1 MPKDKTA
8 SHARVLAA
16 AREEFLE
23 YGFEKASMRRVGVR
37 CGLTAAGLY
46 RHCRDKEDLFDQIV
60 SPCVEA
66 VRIWQEAHIAR
77 YAEALSGGSLPVWQD
92 SWIDMMK
99 DLVYLSM
106 EDYHLLLTCSQGT
119 KYEHFLHD
127 LTEKAQKEMLDYL
140 PVLQLSGLEIQPLG
154 KKEMHLVMSAY
165 VTALFEPVIHQY
177 SQDEALRCLKAVESF
192 FLPGWKTLFGFA
204 YSTCRTGK

>member
-1 MPKDKTA
+1 
-8 SHARVLAA
+8 
-16 AREEFLE
+16 
-23 YGFEKASMRRVGVR
+23 
-37 CGLTAAGLY
+37 
-46 RHCRDKEDLFDQIV
+46 
-60 SPCVEA
+60 
-66 VRIWQEAHIAR
+66 
-77 YAEALSGGSLPVWQD
+77 
-92 SWIDMMK
+92 
-99 DLVYLSM
+99 M

-127 LTEKAQKEMLDYL
+127 LTENAQKEMLDYL

-177 SQDEALRCLKAVESF
+177 SQDEALRCLKAIESF